1 MRRGVSRMLSLSRVN
16 PRARRK
22 SSAAFSAAG
31 RSTPG
36 VSRTTRSGSRVC
48 RAPFVFA
55 VAVSRIS
62 ASRISPTLAC
72 AITPALR
79 IGELF
84 STADVGDILKN
95 VASSWETVAALAD
108 PVRRALFDHV
118 RHQDHPVTREVAGE
132 AVAISRNLCAF
143 HLDKL
148 VDAGLLRA
156 RYESPP
162 DKHRGRGRTPK
173 VYEPTGVGLALSVPP
188 RHYELVGEI
197 LADAVAR
204 HPADAEAAAHE
215 EALAAGRRI
224 GAAYGDDRTAL
235 EDLGFEPRDTADGI
249 ALDNCPFHTLAQRQP
264 EPICGLN
271 VTFLA

>member
-1 MRRGVSRMLSLSRVN
+1 
-16 PRARRK
+16 
-22 SSAAFSAAG
+22 
-31 RSTPG
+31 
-36 VSRTTRSGSRVC
+36 
-48 RAPFVFA
+48 
-55 VAVSRIS
+55 
-62 ASRISPTLAC
+62 
-72 AITPALR
+72 LR

-84 STADVGDILKN
+84 STAVVGDILEI
-95 VASSWETVAALAD
+95 VASSWDTVAALAD

-118 RHQDHPVTREVAGE
+118 RHQDHPVTREEAGD

-162 DKHRGRGRTPK
+162 DKQRGRGRTPK

-197 LADAVAR
+197 LADAVAED
-204 HPADAEAAAHE
+204 PADAKAAARD

-224 GAAYGDDRTAL
+224 GAAYHGDDRAAL
-235 EDLGFEPRDTADGI
+235 EDLGFEPRDTGDGI

-264 EPICGLN
+264 ELICGLN
-271 VTFLA
+271 VAFVTGLLEGLGADDRHAELRPRAGACCVHVTPTPVTPEDPR